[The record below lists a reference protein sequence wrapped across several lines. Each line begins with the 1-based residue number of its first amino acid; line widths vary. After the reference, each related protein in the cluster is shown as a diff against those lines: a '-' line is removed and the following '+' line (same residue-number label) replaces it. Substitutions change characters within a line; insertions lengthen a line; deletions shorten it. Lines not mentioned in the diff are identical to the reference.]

1 MKVSTSLQHPS
12 VQITEVI
19 RRIYRA
25 GLTTTTGGNI
35 SIREENGDIWVTPSG
50 VDKGKLQQKDI
61 VCVKM
66 DGTNHGHFKPSS
78 EFAFHIILYLN
89 ECLSHF
95 NS

>member
-35 SIREENGDIWVTPSG
+35 SIREENGDIWVIYIMRYI
-50 VDKGKLQQKDI
+50 DNILI
-61 VCVKM
+61 CVM
-66 DGTNHGHFKPSS
+66 MNFSVSNNRMLPYHRQNGN
-78 EFAFHIILYLN
+78 I
-89 ECLSHF
+89 
-95 NS
+95 